1 MRTEELRRSINSNYS
16 IGERTRDLLC
26 SAVSQANAPPLA
38 PILELLMFKI
48 IEAFGLNLIQ
58 QIFTQMSNLV
68 SRTYT
73 GTYLKK

>member
-1 MRTEELRRSINSNYS
+1 MRTQELRRPINSNYP
-16 IGERTRDLLC
+16 IGERTRDFLC

-38 PILELLMFKI
+38 PILEILMFKI

-58 QIFTQMSNLV
+58 QIFTEISNLV

-73 GTYLKK
+73 GTYLTK